1 MTRLTTALTGIGVW
15 IGGLFL
21 IGISFVIVAEVLLRK
36 FANMSIQGIDEISG
50 YAMAI
55 TFAWAMPFT
64 ILTRGHVR
72 VDVLYGRMRPGV
84 RLAFDV
90 VAALAFAAYLAV
102 LARQCLVLTLS
113 SGEAGTLSSGILP
126 VPLVIPQS
134 AWTAGLAVA
143 CLVLVLSLA
152 RALLA
157 LARGNAAVAVAA
169 LSPYDEAETEAR
181 RAEAEQA
188 EAPR

>member
-1 MTRLTTALTGIGVW
+1 MNRLTTALTGIGVW

-21 IGISFVIVAEVLLRK
+21 LGISFAIVIEVLLRK
-36 FANMSIQGIDEISG
+36 FANTSMQGIDEISG

-72 VDVLYGRMRPGV
+72 VDVLYGRMPPGV
-84 RLAFDV
+84 KLAFDV
-90 VAALAFAAYLAV
+90 VAALAFALYLAV
-102 LARQCLVLTLS
+102 LAWQCGVLTLS
-113 SGEAGTLSSGILP
+113 SWQAGTLSSGILP

-134 AWTAGLAVA
+134 AWTAGLGVA
-143 CLVLVLSLA
+143 GVVLVLSLG

-157 LARGNAAVAVAA
+157 VARGNAAVAIAA
-169 LSPYDEAETEAR
+169 LSPYDEAAVEAR
-181 RAEAEQA
+181 RAEEEQA
-188 EAPR
+188 RR